1 MKTKTFFFA
10 LGSAA
15 LLSLNAVAQQPL
27 SLQTNFVNPT
37 CDGLANG
44 LIRLDISGGAAP
56 YRVNGTTI
64 NGTSYTLNGMAQGA
78 YTYTVADAN
87 STVAVSVVTLVAP
100 QPLMVTALVYDV
112 TTYNGAD
119 GRIDV
124 TVYNAPQVSYN
135 WSMVNGTLANPTRE
149 DQGNLRAGTYN
160 LRIRQENGCT
170 TNRQFVVNQPN
181 APHATSFGG
190 FTGVTQ
196 GFTGTSA
203 ISVYPNPSNGHINLK
218 NTNDTREAMI
228 VNDFGTVLHT
238 FKGANTGTIEGAD
251 LNPGVYTLIVIDTDG
266 NKTTERIVI
275 R

>member
-10 LGSAA
+10 LGSAT

-44 LIRLDISGGAAP
+44 QIRIDISGGVAP
-56 YRVNGTTI
+56 YRVNGTSI
-64 NGTSYTLNGMAQGA
+64 SGSNYTLSSMAQGA

-124 TVYNAPQVSYN
+124 TVYNSPQVSYH
-135 WSMVNGTLANPTRE
+135 WSTTNGTLVNPTRE
-149 DQGNLRAGTYN
+149 DQSSLRAGTYN
-160 LRIRQENGCT
+160 LRIREENGCI
-170 TNRQFVVNQPN
+170 TNRQFVVNQPVGN
-181 APHATSFGG
+181 HPISFGSFTGETHG
-190 FTGVTQ
+190 FTGN
-196 GFTGTSA
+196 SA

-218 NTNDTREAMI
+218 NTKDTREAMI
-228 VNDFGTVLHT
+228 VNDFGNVLHT
-238 FKGANTGTIEGAD
+238 FRGANIGTVEGAD

-266 NKTTERIVI
+266 NKTIERIII